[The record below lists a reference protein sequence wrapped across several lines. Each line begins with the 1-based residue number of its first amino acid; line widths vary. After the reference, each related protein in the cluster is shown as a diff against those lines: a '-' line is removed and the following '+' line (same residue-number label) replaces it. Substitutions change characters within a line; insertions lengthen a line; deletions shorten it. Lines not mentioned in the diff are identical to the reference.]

1 VVEIGDIGEVY
12 VAGSHL
18 CSGYVNNREMD
29 RFILNLIDKD
39 EPGIK
44 KYISYTFFPAGIN
57 LNYVFKGMR

>member
-1 VVEIGDIGEVY
+1 MVEIGDIGEVY

-44 KYISYTFFPAGIN
+44 KIYTMYIFYCRNKFE
-57 LNYVFKGMR
+57 LRL

>member
-1 VVEIGDIGEVY
+1 MGDIGEVY

-39 EPGIK
+39 EPGTSKIIA
-44 KYISYTFFPAGIN
+44 YLYFTAIIN
-57 LNYVFKGMR
+57 IYYVYKGMK

>member
-1 VVEIGDIGEVY
+1 MVEIGDIGEVY

-44 KYISYTFFPAGIN
+44 KYTSYTFFYCRN
-57 LNYVFKGMR
+57 KFELRL